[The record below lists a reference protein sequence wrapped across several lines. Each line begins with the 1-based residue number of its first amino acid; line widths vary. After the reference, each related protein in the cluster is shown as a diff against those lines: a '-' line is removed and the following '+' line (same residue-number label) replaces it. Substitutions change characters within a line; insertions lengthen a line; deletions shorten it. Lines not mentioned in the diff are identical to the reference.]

1 MIYLQILKFITPKN
15 IAITFSVIVLGFLL
29 TKVYM
34 LTIENNKL
42 ILELKDRVI
51 EIDTLKNNTRELEAA
66 LDKQNQK
73 FKELQ
78 TTTENK
84 MKEYED
90 WKNHPEKYQSIRYI
104 TKVKEVD
111 MNKTIE
117 KKLNMIRNLKYKD
130 I

>member
-1 MIYLQILKFITPKN
+1 MVYLQFLKLLSPRN
-15 IAITFSVIVLGFLL
+15 IAIAIAILILGFLL

-42 ILELKDRVI
+42 ILELKDRII

-73 FKELQ
+73 FLELKQ
-78 TTTENK
+78 STENK
-84 MKEYED
+84 MHEYEE
-90 WKNHPEKYQSIRYI
+90 WKKHPERYQSIRYI
-104 TKVKEVD
+104 TKIKEVD
-111 MNKTIE
+111 SCKTME
-117 KKLNMIRNLKYKD
+117 TKLNMVRNLKYKD